1 MGTVEIYSEFDDGL
15 SLKVTRYPI
24 EDKMRILEILKRQ
37 PSCWNYLGEDLDN
50 WLPEF
55 CHLEV
60 SESQEHL
67 WSALFVAGFG
77 SPIICFYSQTEE
89 AIFLQSYIKIYKLER
104 EEGRILNYYEAED
117 GQILGIFR
125 ANDGLIVWQ
134 EQAIVK
140 LDFRLHPLCSLRS
153 ASNGRFAGFRRSI
166 TTAKSFVHW
175 KFPTGKLRY
184 GIFRGSNLPLMPKPD
199 MPLAS

>member
-15 SLKVTRYPI
+15 SLKVTRYPT
-24 EDKMRILEILKRQ
+24 EDKMRILEILKKQ

-50 WLPEF
+50 WLPGF

-60 SESQEHL
+60 SKSQERL

-77 SPIICFYSQTEE
+77 SPITCFYSQTEE
-89 AIFLQSYIKIYKLER
+89 AIFLQSYIEIYKLER

-140 LDFRLHPLCSLRS
+140 LDFRLNSLWEHHHGEIINTMEI
-153 ASNGRFAGFRRSI
+153 SNGQIEIWDFSGQQF
-166 TTAKSFVHW
+166 TFDAKTGRAIGLLKSP
-175 KFPTGKLRY
+175 PTW
-184 GIFRGSNLPLMPKPD
+184 MH
-199 MPLAS
+199 